1 MGEDLREIL
10 QDSSNEE
17 HIGNKHSQGSNVEI
31 ERKMMRLKK
40 VHFKVK
46 MMAEKTGSTINQTF
60 SHKSRTEWR

>member
-17 HIGNKHSQGSNVEI
+17 HIENKHNQGSNVEI
-31 ERKMMRLKK
+31 ERKMMRMNK
-40 VHFKVK
+40 VHFKMK

-60 SHKSRTEWR
+60 SYNSRTEWR